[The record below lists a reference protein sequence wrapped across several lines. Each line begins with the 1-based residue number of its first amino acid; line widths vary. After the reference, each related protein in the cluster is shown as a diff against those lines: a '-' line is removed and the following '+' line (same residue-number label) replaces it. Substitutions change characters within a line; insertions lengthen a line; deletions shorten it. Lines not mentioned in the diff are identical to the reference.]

1 MAYEGAK
8 RGEGK
13 GNSVLGH
20 QLLPQARLS
29 FDVFHLN
36 ALSALYQEDRAEIHE
51 RLFLHKRKVLQFKRK
66 WCS

>member
-8 RGEGK
+8 REEGK

-20 QLLPQARLS
+20 QSLPQVRLS

-36 ALSALYQEDRAEIHE
+36 ALSALYQEDRAEIH
-51 RLFLHKRKVLQFKRK
+51 
-66 WCS
+66 

>member
-1 MAYEGAK
+1 MAYEDAK

-20 QLLPQARLS
+20 QSLPQVRLS

-36 ALSALYQEDRAEIHE
+36 ALSALYQEDRAEIH
-51 RLFLHKRKVLQFKRK
+51 
-66 WCS
+66 